1 MPEECC
7 PLASLAMHTHACIH
21 THMHG
26 HTHTHTHTHTHET
39 HKHGF
44 LCSHKRAVMHVPL
57 VLPSSYWLPHFS
69 ILWYSPHKTHMMFS
83 SEISTFPLDFWDIP
97 LKLFSVFDFWTL
109 TAKQMPPFLMTSSYR
124 LYILPVINSSSFCL
138 SFRCLSCEFDSH
150 CLSLSHWSQTFPCC
164 SYPVCWGFQLRPAVC
179 PVSALAC
186 WTVSPHWSVS
196 PHCAISTATIY
207 IVRSLW

>member
-1 MPEECC
+1 M
-7 PLASLAMHTHACIH
+7 LVY
-21 THMHG
+21 
-26 HTHTHTHTHTHET
+26 THTCTGTHTHTHET

-69 ILWYSPHKTHMMFS
+69 ILWSSPHKTHMMFS

-138 SFRCLSCEFDSH
+138 SFSEALSDYPIYTKLNQYLEV
-150 CLSLSHWSQTFPCC
+150 LSTHYLYKQFPQRGCSCFWVHVFHW
-164 SYPVCWGFQLRPAVC
+164 L
-179 PVSALAC
+179 
-186 WTVSPHWSVS
+186 WTHQ
-196 PHCAISTATIY
+196 IY
-207 IVRSLW
+207 IY